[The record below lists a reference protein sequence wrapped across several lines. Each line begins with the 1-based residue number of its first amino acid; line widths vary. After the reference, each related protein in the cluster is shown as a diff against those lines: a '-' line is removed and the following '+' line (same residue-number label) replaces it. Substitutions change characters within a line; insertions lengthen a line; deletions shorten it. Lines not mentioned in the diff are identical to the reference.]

1 MEQSVELLKR
11 AAKVLAKEGPPTN
24 EDGKNERAKQI
35 QDGKY
40 LILRAVSLKTN
51 ICSASN
57 AKKVDKKFGSMLRTF
72 TATLEK
78 LKFGKKKPKISLK
91 CTEKDCPGKLKE
103 KEVHIY
109 YDVKCVNCNKSVDDF
124 LDDEDETVPWGRCS
138 GMGSCDSWF
147 CESCVDAMTLKEE
160 IQKAE
165 KFAQQEL
172 ERQSSGDTEGSSE
185 AGEEIDDDIN
195 GIESSLGGGDS
206 GLPAANPDVMFRQM
220 SAMQKELKIIQE
232 LLLDDGLRNRR
243 KKAKQHWGSMKE
255 SWKIASKKM
264 QEEKVTDATK
274 TMKEMKHQMA
284 VAHGGRSS
292 TIKNSLKTQS
302 GLFDHPFM

>member
-1 MEQSVELLKR
+1 MKSIQDYCIRWTNRKGSNPLHSVIKEENIVKMLKGFHTNCRQSVLYEMEQSVELLKR

-109 YDVKCVNCNKSVDDF
+109 YDVKCVN
-124 LDDEDETVPWGRCS
+124 
-138 GMGSCDSWF
+138 
-147 CESCVDAMTLKEE
+147 
-160 IQKAE
+160 
-165 KFAQQEL
+165 
-172 ERQSSGDTEGSSE
+172 
-185 AGEEIDDDIN
+185 
-195 GIESSLGGGDS
+195 
-206 GLPAANPDVMFRQM
+206 
-220 SAMQKELKIIQE
+220 
-232 LLLDDGLRNRR
+232 
-243 KKAKQHWGSMKE
+243 
-255 SWKIASKKM
+255 
-264 QEEKVTDATK
+264 
-274 TMKEMKHQMA
+274 
-284 VAHGGRSS
+284 
-292 TIKNSLKTQS
+292 
-302 GLFDHPFM
+302 